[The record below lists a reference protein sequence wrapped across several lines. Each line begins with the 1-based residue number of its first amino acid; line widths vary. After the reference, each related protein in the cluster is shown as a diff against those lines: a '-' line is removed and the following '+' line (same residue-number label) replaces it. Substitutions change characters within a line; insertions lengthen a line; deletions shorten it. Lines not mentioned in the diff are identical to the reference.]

1 MNQVKNRSFTYI
13 VVQKKNLGLI
23 NEILSYKI
31 RHCLISEKSTKK
43 NSPYTC
49 TCTRHKSMII
59 NKVIMNIINMSKIAS
74 DDLYNT

>member
-31 RHCLISEKSTKK
+31 RHCLISEKVQKK
-43 NSPYTC
+43 TV
-49 TCTRHKSMII
+49 HIHVHVQGI
-59 NKVIMNIINMSKIAS
+59 KV
-74 DDLYNT
+74 